1 MAPLVAK
8 KARTP
13 APPRPV
19 QAPRRRTT
27 AQSTVPDARRQRLI
41 LYALAGSGVVALA
54 VVIAVLLLTRGGGA
68 ANAAAA
74 KKAVEAAGGTFKHY
88 PQQPRNHVPLNYK
101 YHWNS
106 FPPTS
111 GPHYS
116 QWVLWGDYDQPV
128 RQIQQIHNLEH
139 GGMVIQYGSKVPRSD
154 VDQINAFYRSD
165 PNAMLVAPLPKLGNK
180 IALEAWTYLAKLDH
194 FDKNAFTKFRDA
206 LRYHGP
212 EHYPK
217 SFLQP
222 GE

>member
-1 MAPLVAK
+1 M
-8 KARTP
+8 
-13 APPRPV
+13 
-19 QAPRRRTT
+19 
-27 AQSTVPDARRQRLI
+27 I

-74 KKAVEAAGGTFKHY
+74 KKAVEAAGGTFHHY

-111 GPHYS
+111 GPHYY
-116 QWVLWGDYDQPV
+116 QWVLWNDYDTPV

-139 GGMVIQYGSKVPRSD
+139 GGIVIQYGSKVPRSD
-154 VDQINAFYRSD
+154 VEQINAFYRSD